1 MAYVITRLCIDCV
14 DKACADVCPVEC
26 IYALASAPTADLP
39 NMLYIHPG
47 ECISCAACEPECP
60 WQAIF
65 EDREMPDLLAE
76 DAALNAKIVQHPEQ
90 FCVARLDRS
99 ADGHPHHAGQP
110 TKEQVRANRAKY
122 GLR

>member
-90 FCVARLDRS
+90 FCVACLDRS
-99 ADGHPHHAGQP
+99 ADGHPHHSSQP